1 MTKQNLKTIQ
11 ELINF
16 YTDQMKE
23 TYDTMYD
30 FYRDNEDLIVL
41 ERDVEHELY
50 ISEYKDMKTPERETE
65 WFFKVPIETEE
76 DMVMFFDS
84 LNNSKLLYHPEDSP
98 YTVMSSEG
106 RVFTNEEC
114 EYLEKRIKEVYD
126 VCNDPCKYLFNNL
139 YN

>member
-11 ELINF
+11 ELITF

-41 ERDVEHELY
+41 ERNVGHELY
-50 ISEYKDMKTPERETE
+50 ISEYKDMKTPERVTE
-65 WFFKVPIETEE
+65 WFFKVPIETYD
-76 DMVMFFDS
+76 DMIVFFDC

-98 YTVMSSEG
+98 YTVMSEKG
-106 RVFTNEEC
+106 RLFTNEEC
-114 EYLEKRIKEVYD
+114 EYLIKRIEEVYD
-126 VCNDPCKYLFNNL
+126 VCDNPCKYILDNL